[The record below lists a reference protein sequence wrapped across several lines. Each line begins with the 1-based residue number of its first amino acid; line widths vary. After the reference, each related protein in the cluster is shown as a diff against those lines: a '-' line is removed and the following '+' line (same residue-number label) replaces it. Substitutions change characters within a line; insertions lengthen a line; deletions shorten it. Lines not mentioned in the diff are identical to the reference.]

1 MIKRFTVVVE
11 LMTNS
16 EVCKELNISKQLLSY
31 YVKKGYIRRVP
42 KNLQHLYLKDD
53 VLKIKVGIKNV

>member
-1 MIKRFTVVVE
+1 ME

-16 EVCKELNISKQLLSY
+16 EVCKELDISKQLLSY

-42 KNLQHLYLKDD
+42 KNLQHLYLKED
-53 VLKIKVGIKNV
+53 VLKIKVGVKNV

>member
-1 MIKRFTVVVE
+1 MK

-31 YVKKGYIRRVP
+31 YVKKGYIRRVH
-42 KNLQHLYLKDD
+42 KNLQHLYLKED
-53 VLKIKVGIKNV
+53 VLKIKVGVKNV